1 MCALMSAATHSKK
14 KRLEGLLSGQDL
26 LQSEWSNALRELLAV
41 WAGGGSEWAGSFFFE
56 WGGFLVSCSCCLC
69 RLLVQACARSPS
81 SSSPAPFSQII
92 MSCGSLTRTRFRSQ
106 MKPLSLLSPNINS
119 KSEHHWS
126 DACHLSCG
134 EQVFERVDSW
144 LQSIKRPVGMLE

>member
-106 MKPLSLLSPNINS
+106 MKPLSLLSPNINTKGS
-119 KSEHHWS
+119 TIGLTPATCRAASRS
-126 DACHLSCG
+126 SSASTLGCRVLNALLSAC
-134 EQVFERVDSW
+134 
-144 LQSIKRPVGMLE
+144 